1 MWTPRRLLVLFVAV
15 AAFAGAF
22 VAYLQTTVGRVDGLP
37 QLPAEYLT
45 PADAA
50 APIEPQPPSPTQQQL
65 VRAFGANSPEVG
77 DGLQYKFKF
86 EERDKGLVFATG
98 QPEFGREASP
108 LVRVSPCSVGLFAD
122 AGKRVKHPAGE
133 VEEISTFHADECLM
147 QFDRPVTG
155 PQDISKANLVGME
168 LVSKP
173 DLPTAD
179 PRRGRIWV
187 TSNQRSADPNERLL
201 FRTPGPLFYQS
212 ADAKPQAADAPQ
224 VWTAAPTD
232 IIDCRNLPRPLPPG
246 TDALPLLNGDALRG
260 RGVVAD
266 MVNGLSLPPPTMTAT
281 GMKIYLRPKTDGPDK
296 RNNTGYGG
304 VRLIQLDEGVQIN
317 LWTDGGGGMPGS
329 TAPPAAAKPNL
340 ALAAPLAGG
349 LADGVAAARKLADKS
364 LLVIE
369 TSGPFRYD
377 FERGNARFDTAPGAD
392 PARPNNVTVTR
403 IGATGKLDDLVCKQL
418 LVDFFGGPDKDKQA
432 GEGMAI
438 KELTAT
444 SEHVFLSLAAE
455 GFSAQGTYLNYKN
468 TPAARTTVTVLRGAP
483 VVAKKEQNKL
493 EGGSADTPAEIVMTA
508 TDPPPPQPGQKPGE
522 KSSLTE
528 VRGPGRMSLFDA
540 ASNDTTLTATWKKSL
555 VQQKDTVGTQVQDL
569 LKFEGGGEFRDT
581 KADFT
586 LTADRLW
593 LWLAPGDKAEKKA
606 DGSPNALPQR
616 LLAVR
621 DVVSRSPEL
630 EVGMAGQPPVDQLT
644 VWFRDGPMPV
654 GPAVAPLIPT
664 PQPTPAAVAVNTSPA
679 TKPDAGTPPPALAA
693 KPAEKKQPILLSAR
707 AVETWVLRYPL
718 PADPAKKG
726 TPPGLKYEMERARC
740 DDRVVVHQEPADPA
754 TTPRGLDV
762 TGQTLNLTQGRAGSV
777 MVVTGTP
784 LTKAEVHFETT
795 TIIGPH
801 VTIDQPNNAVAVDG
815 PGLLR
820 MPSTTDLGGGDRPA
834 DRPTELEV
842 TWSKDMRFEGANAH
856 SEFRGAVKAVQT
868 PDRGNFRPKGA
879 VVPRPVGFRP
889 GLLPVATQ
897 TPATPADDP
906 TWSRTAVF
914 CHQMD
919 VDFDRPVYFSQ
930 MRRQADDKDKKEA
943 AKLRRAMC
951 VPKPD
956 DELGATPGPLDR
968 TVVYLEETL
977 DRKTRK
983 LTRAQRIE
991 CKALEMI
998 NDDARREQQF
1008 RASGEGE
1015 LRILQAGSS
1024 DSGFVAVQP
1033 SGGAKPAPGETM
1045 KLTWVKF
1052 ATRMDGLD
1060 QAKLFQSATFPD
1072 GARVWQTPT
1081 DDLNLVFEP
1090 SSPPPGTVSVICDAK
1105 LEVSSQ
1111 KLKPGDPADQRMT
1124 ATGSAEAESDDYRG
1138 AAPTIRFQ
1146 RETVVFD
1153 GDEARQAALERRQRG
1168 VGGKTIDYTRGKQV
1182 VYNTKTKMVTGDKIT
1197 TGSFT
1202 PGGK

>member
-22 VAYLQTTVGRVDGLP
+22 VAYTQTSVGSVSGLP
-37 QLPAEYLT
+37 QLPAEFLT

-50 APIEPQPPSPTQQQL
+50 APVEPLAPSPTQQQL
-65 VRAFGANSPEVG
+65 VRAFGANSPEVT

-86 EERDKGLVFATG
+86 EDRERGLVFAAG
-98 QPEFGREASP
+98 QPEFGREANP
-108 LVRVSPCSVGLFAD
+108 LVRISPCSVGFFA
-122 AGKRVKHPAGE
+122 APKSKGQMAAGE
-133 VEEISTFHADECLM
+133 VQEISTFHADEAVL
-147 QFDRPVTG
+147 QFDRPVSG
-155 PQDISKANLVGME
+155 PADLGGTNAAKLVGME

-187 TSNQRSADPNERLL
+187 TNNQRSADPNERLL
-201 FRTPGPLFYQS
+201 FRTQGPLFYQS
-212 ADAKPQAADAPQ
+212 ADVKPLATDAPQ
-224 VWTAAPTD
+224 LWTAAPTEV
-232 IIDCRNLPRPLPPG
+232 IDCRNLPRPLPPG
-246 TDALPLLNGDALRG
+246 TDALPLLTGDALRG
-260 RGVVAD
+260 RGVVAE
-266 MVNGLSLPPPTMTAT
+266 MVGGLSLPPPTMTAT
-281 GMKIYLRPKTDGPDK
+281 GMKIYLKPKADGPDK
-296 RNNTGYGG
+296 RNSTGYGG

-329 TAPPAAAKPNL
+329 TAPQPAARPSLGLVASL
-340 ALAAPLAGG
+340 GGGAAE
-349 LADGVAAARKLADKS
+349 GVAAARKLADKS
-364 LLVIE
+364 LLVVE

-377 FERGNARFDTAPGAD
+377 FDRGNARFDTTPGAD
-392 PARPNNVTVTR
+392 PTRLNNVTVTR
-403 IGATGKLDDLVCKQL
+403 VGATGKLDDLVCKQL
-418 LVDFFGGPDKDKQA
+418 SVDFFGGPDKDKPA

-444 SEHVFLSLAAE
+444 SDHVFLSVAAE
-455 GFSAQGTYLNYKN
+455 GFSAQGTFLNYKN

-493 EGGSADTPAEIVMTA
+493 EGGSADSPAEIVMTA
-508 TDPPPPQPGQKPGE
+508 TDPPPPQPSQKPGE
-522 KSSLTE
+522 KSSLVE

-555 VQQKDTVGTQVQDL
+555 IQQKDTVGTQVQDL

-586 LTADRLW
+586 LTAERLW
-593 LWLAPGDKAEKKA
+593 LWLAPGEKQEKKA
-606 DGSPNALPQR
+606 DGGTNALPQR
-616 LLAVR
+616 LLAVQN
-621 DVVSRSPEL
+621 VVSRSPEL

-644 VWFRDGPMPV
+644 VWFRDGPAPV

-664 PQPTPAAVAVNTSPA
+664 PQPTPAVAAVNTPPA
-679 TKPDAGTPPPALAA
+679 AKPEAVTPPPAVAA

-707 AVETWVLRYPL
+707 AVESWVLRYPL
-718 PADPAKKG
+718 PADPAKKDAA
-726 TPPGLKYEMERARC
+726 PGLKYEMERARC

-754 TTPRGLDV
+754 TTPRGLDI
-762 TGQTLNLTQGRAGSV
+762 TGQTLNLTQGRAGSL

-795 TIIGPH
+795 TIVGPH
-801 VTIDQPNNAVAVDG
+801 VTIDQPNNSVAVDG

-820 MPSTTDLGGGDRPA
+820 MPSQTDLGGGDRPA

-842 TWSKDMRFEGANAH
+842 TWATDMRFEGANAH

-879 VVPRPVGFRP
+879 VAPRPVGFRP
-889 GLLPVATQ
+889 GELPVVAQ
-897 TPATPADDP
+897 APADDP

-930 MRRQADDKDKKEA
+930 MRRTATDEKGDKDKKEA
-943 AKLRRAMC
+943 AKLRRAVC

-991 CKALEMI
+991 CKGLEML
-998 NDDARREQQF
+998 NDDVRREQQV

-1024 DSGFVAVQP
+1024 DGGFVAVQP
-1033 SGGAKPAPGETM
+1033 NAGRSRQPA
-1045 KLTWVKF
+1045 
-1052 ATRMDGLD
+1052 
-1060 QAKLFQSATFPD
+1060 
-1072 GARVWQTPT
+1072 
-1081 DDLNLVFEP
+1081 
-1090 SSPPPGTVSVICDAK
+1090 
-1105 LEVSSQ
+1105 
-1111 KLKPGDPADQRMT
+1111 
-1124 ATGSAEAESDDYRG
+1124 
-1138 AAPTIRFQ
+1138 
-1146 RETVVFD
+1146 
-1153 GDEARQAALERRQRG
+1153 RR
-1168 VGGKTIDYTRGKQV
+1168 
-1182 VYNTKTKMVTGDKIT
+1182 
-1197 TGSFT
+1197 
-1202 PGGK
+1202 